1 MECNTKSK
9 IDGLVVRFTGAD
21 LSSKV
26 QKLQGY
32 VMLTEKMCHNFQRKK
47 HTNLNLVEIRSK
59 RSARRDQLQLVDL
72 ILTNARPTVY
82 TINYNY
88 CMIRK
93 MLQNLFKEL
102 TLLRVGYRL
111 HSVSQKHVTTFSKIS

>member
-1 MECNTKSK
+1 MRLGLTGPVRPNAVSHGIVSTSCSLFPSLYCCWWCYATLPILRIPRRLSFRLSRVSVPNSGMECNTKSK

-47 HTNLNLVEIRSK
+47 T
-59 RSARRDQLQLVDL
+59 
-72 ILTNARPTVY
+72 Y
-82 TINYNY
+82 
-88 CMIRK
+88 
-93 MLQNLFKEL
+93 EL
-102 TLLRVGYRL
+102 KLGRNTE
-111 HSVSQKHVTTFSKIS
+111 QT